1 MLPAP
6 ITIPNPIYETH
17 AQVAEILATHLAGQ
31 APRVRSTKPPVA
43 DFDADGTP
51 DLSDPAPYDPA
62 VR

>member
-1 MLPAP
+1 MLPAA

-17 AQVAEILATHLAGQ
+17 EQVAEILDTHAAGM

-51 DLSDPAPYDPA
+51 DAADPAPYDPA